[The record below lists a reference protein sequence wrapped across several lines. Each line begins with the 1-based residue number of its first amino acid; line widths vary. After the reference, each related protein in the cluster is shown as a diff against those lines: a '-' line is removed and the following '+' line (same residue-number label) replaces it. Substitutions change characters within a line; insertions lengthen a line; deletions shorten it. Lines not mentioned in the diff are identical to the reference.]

1 MKTVHPHIGGVR
13 GQRPRYPLEQV
24 KAAFADAARLNRTM
38 SAAEGAKALGM
49 DEQAVVEVIA
59 RLTAQDFD
67 KSMPS
72 DFDPAIRQDV
82 YKPVV
87 DGREL
92 YVKFTRD
99 WQGGL
104 LLISFKE
111 NDE

>member
-1 MKTVHPHIGGVR
+1 VR
-13 GQRPRYPLEQV
+13 GQRPRYPLGQI
-24 KAAFADAARLNRTM
+24 KAAFADAARLNRTI

-49 DEQAVVEVIA
+49 GEQAVVEVIA
-59 RLTAQDFD
+59 RLTARDFD

-72 DFDPAIRQDV
+72 DFDPATRQDV
-82 YKPVV
+82 YKTVV

-99 WQGGL
+99 RQGGL
-104 LLISFKE
+104 MLISFKE